1 MVISKFSPNSFVR
14 GASVLAAFALVTANA
29 QAQSYDF
36 TLDQSQSSASLTS
49 TYGIDLDATLKG
61 DYDAL
66 TNPGGTR
73 TVPGLF
79 GGSGNQDIPVD
90 LGLAGDLNHMGAPTG
105 SFTMDL
111 DLPGL
116 SMDVSALD
124 LDFLGGNTAGSNLV
138 LDLLFSTFRTFN
150 PDSLYLGG
158 IPVSLPLGNQAV
170 SDFVI
175 VQTGPPAPGVLI
187 PAAIPGHYGF
197 STLVPV
203 SITMTLDFQGTPT
216 PVGPMDAV
224 LPLVGALFTTG
235 PNPSIDV
242 DFNLAFQQT
251 TLDPLPGFALTD
263 MPFDAPTFLPA
274 GSTAHL
280 LISGSIDQVDVD
292 ATLVA
297 DLTATGAPSCG
308 FTNYCTAT
316 VNSTGLVGQLDAV
329 GSSDVIMQDLTLNS
343 SNLPLNEFGYYLM
356 SPARAAVQLPA
367 PSEGLLCVGGP
378 LFRLNGQILH
388 SGATGTMSLA
398 LDFNNLPQGQVFQAG
413 STWNFQLWHRDM
425 NPTNTSNTTNA
436 VEVQFCQ

>member
-1 MVISKFSPNSFVR
+1 MVICKFSPNSLLR
-14 GASVLAAFALVTANA
+14 GASLLAAFAVATSNA
-29 QAQSYDF
+29 HAQSYDF
-36 TLDQSQSSASLTS
+36 TLDQNQSSASLAATF
-49 TYGIDLDATLKG
+49 GVDLDATLTG
-61 DYDAL
+61 DYDAT

-79 GGSGNQDIPVD
+79 GGSGNQVIPVD
-90 LGLAGDLNHMGAPTG
+90 LGLAGDLGHAGAPTG
-105 SFTMDL
+105 SLTMDL
-111 DLPGL
+111 DLPNL
-116 SMDVSALD
+116 SMDVSALE
-124 LDFLGGNTAGSNLV
+124 LDFLGGNTASSNLV
-138 LDLLFSTFRTFN
+138 LDLLFNTFRTFS
-150 PDSLYLGG
+150 PSSLYLGG
-158 IPVSLPLGNQAV
+158 IPVSLPLGNQSV

-187 PAAIPGHYGF
+187 PAAIPGHYSF

-203 SITMTLDFQGTPT
+203 SITMILDFQGTPT
-216 PVGPMDAV
+216 PVGPMIAA
-224 LPLVGALFTTG
+224 LPLVGGLFTTG
-235 PNPSIDV
+235 PNPSLDV

-280 LISGSIDQVDVD
+280 LISGSIDQIDVD

-297 DLTATGAPSCG
+297 DLTAVGTPSCG
-308 FTNYCTAT
+308 FTNYCTAAP
-316 VNSTGLVGQLDAV
+316 NSTGLVGVLNAV
-329 GSSDVIMQDLTLNS
+329 GSSDVLMQDLTLNS
-343 SNLPLNEFGYYLM
+343 SNLPLSVFGYYLM

-378 LFRLNGQILH
+378 LYRLNGQILH
-388 SGATGTMSLA
+388 SGATGTMTLA

-425 NPTNTSNTTNA
+425 NPTATSNTTNA
-436 VEVQFCQ
+436 VEIKFCQ

>member
-1 MVISKFSPNSFVR
+1 MVICKFSPNSLLR
-14 GASVLAAFALVTANA
+14 GASLLAIFAVVSAPA

-36 TLDQSQSSASLTS
+36 TLDQNLSSASLVS
-49 TYGIDLDATLKG
+49 TFGVDLDATLKG
-61 DYDAL
+61 DYDAT

-90 LGLAGDLNHMGAPTG
+90 LGLAGDLDHMGAPTG

-111 DLPGL
+111 DLPNL
-116 SMDVSALD
+116 SMEVSALD
-124 LDFLGGNTAGSNLV
+124 LDFLGGNTASTDLT
-138 LDLLFSTFRTFN
+138 LDLLFSTFRTFS

-158 IPVSLPLGNQAV
+158 FPVGLPLGNQSV
-170 SDFVI
+170 SDFRI
-175 VQTGPPAPGVLI
+175 VQTGSPVPGVLI

-197 STLVPV
+197 STLVSV
-203 SITMTLDFQGTPT
+203 SVTMTLDFQGTPT
-216 PVGPMDAV
+216 PVGPMNLV
-224 LPLVGALFTTG
+224 LSLAGALFTTG

-242 DFNLAFQQT
+242 DFNQAFQQT

-280 LISGSIDQVDVD
+280 LISGLIDQIDVD
-292 ATLVA
+292 ATLMA
-297 DLTATGAPSCG
+297 DLTAIGTPSCG
-308 FTNYCTAT
+308 FTNYCTAA
-316 VNSTGLVGQLDAV
+316 VNSTGLAGVLDAI
-329 GSSDVIMQDLTLNS
+329 GSSDVLMQDLTLNS
-343 SNLPLNEFGYYLM
+343 SNLPLNVIGFYLM
-356 SPARAAVQLPA
+356 SPARTSVSLPS

-378 LFRLNGQILH
+378 LYRLNGQILQ

-398 LDFNNLPQGQVFQAG
+398 MDFNNLPQGQAFQAG

-425 NPTNTSNTTNA
+425 NPNNTSNTTNA
-436 VEVQFCQ
+436 VEIKFCQ